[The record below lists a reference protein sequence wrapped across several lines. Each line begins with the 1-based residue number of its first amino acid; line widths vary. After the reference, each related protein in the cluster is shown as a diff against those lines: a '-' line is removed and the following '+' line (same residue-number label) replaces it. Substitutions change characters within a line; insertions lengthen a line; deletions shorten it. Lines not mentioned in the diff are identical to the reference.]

1 MGFVLNIL
9 YGVVVLITSPWLLWR
24 YLRFGKNRRGWS
36 QKLFGFV
43 PRRVSDRPCI
53 WFHAVSV
60 GEVNLLAPVLH
71 RCQLKR
77 PDVEL
82 VVSTTTE
89 TGYDLARQKY
99 RELTVFFF
107 PMDFTWAVR
116 NAIERIRPS
125 LIVLAELEVWPNF
138 IRGARVRQRLIDPPN
153 DVSVGKSR
161 FEIPLAIINGRLSE
175 SSWRGYQRLK
185 WLLQSSFRRLNLVAA
200 QNETYADRFRE
211 LGCHHDAVIVTGSVK
226 YDGVPTDR
234 MNEKTVQLR
243 KLAGIQPGEFV
254 FLAGSTQL
262 EEDLLAARVYWEL
275 IELHPQLRLILAPRH
290 PDRCAALVRALE
302 ELGLAVTRR
311 SSLDSAAAAS
321 APKENGN
328 QPTQIVR
335 QPTVLLID
343 VIGEL
348 GAWWGVA
355 DAAYVGGSMGAR
367 GGQNMIEPAA
377 YGIPVSFG
385 PHTKNFQTV
394 VSQLLSADA
403 ATVVHDQFELNQ
415 FLTRALTDPAWAK
428 QTGYRAQQE
437 MRKHHGASNRTVEKL
452 FELMMTPGS
461 GLSRDR

>member
-1 MGFVLNIL
+1 MGVVLNIL
-9 YGVVVLITSPWLLWR
+9 YGVVVLVTAPWLLWR

-36 QKLFGFV
+36 QKLLGFV
-43 PRRVSDRPCI
+43 PRRASQRPCI

-60 GEVNLLAPVLH
+60 GEVNLLAPVLR
-71 RCQLKR
+71 RCRLQH

-89 TGYDLARQKY
+89 SGYDLARQKY
-99 RELTVFFF
+99 GELTVFFF
-107 PMDFTWAVR
+107 PLDFTWAVR
-116 NAIERIRPS
+116 NALARIRPS

-138 IRGARVRQRLIDPPN
+138 IRGASVRQRLSESPN
-153 DVSVGKSR
+153 NGVPNKTQL
-161 FEIPLAIINGRLSE
+161 EIPLAIINGRLSE
-175 SSWRGYQRLK
+175 SSFRGYQKLK
-185 WLLQSSFRRLNLVAA
+185 WLLQPSFRRLNLVAA

-211 LGCHHDAVIVTGSVK
+211 LGCRRDAVIVTGSVK
-226 YDGVPTDR
+226 YDGVQTDR
-234 MNEKTVQLR
+234 RNEKTVQLR
-243 KLAGIQPGEFV
+243 KLAAVQPGEFV

-262 EEDLLAARVYWEL
+262 EEDLLAARVYLEL
-275 IELHPQLRLILAPRH
+275 RELHPQLRLILAPRH
-290 PDRCAALVRALE
+290 PDRSAALVRALE

-311 SSLDSAAAAS
+311 SSLASTETAAT
-321 APKENGN
+321 PQDGGI
-328 QPTQIVR
+328 QPAQRVP

-403 ATVVHDQFELNQ
+403 ATVVHDQSELNQ

-428 QTGYRAQQE
+428 QTGHRAQQE
-437 MRKHHGASNRTVEKL
+437 MQKHHGASDRTVENL
-452 FELMMTPGS
+452 FELLMTPGA
-461 GLSRDR
+461 GCFRD